1 MVNYGAVAMSRPVTP
16 MVVQKWRVRT
26 GALTPHLVNYTA
38 VHAYAQLRMRILM
51 RRRGGFQNP
60 PLFPYA

>member
-1 MVNYGAVAMSRPVTP
+1 
-16 MVVQKWRVRT
+16 MVVQKWRART